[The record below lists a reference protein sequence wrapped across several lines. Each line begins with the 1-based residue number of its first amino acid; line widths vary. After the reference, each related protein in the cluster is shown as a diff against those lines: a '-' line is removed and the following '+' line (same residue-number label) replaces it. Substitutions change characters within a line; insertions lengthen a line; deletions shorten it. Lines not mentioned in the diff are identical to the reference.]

1 VEGMFKFER
10 LDVWIKSIALYDQIT
25 SLSLSIHQR
34 DQYSLGDQIR
44 RASLSI
50 STNIAEGTGRDSPR
64 QSRYFYN
71 IAKGSVY
78 EVVSLLHV
86 CKKQNCMQD
95 DQFQKLYVQCDE
107 IARMIT
113 GLMKR

>member
-1 VEGMFKFER
+1 M
-10 LDVWIKSIALYDQIT
+10 
-25 SLSLSIHQR
+25 
-34 DQYSLGDQIR
+34 
-44 RASLSI
+44 SI
-50 STNIAEGTGRDSPR
+50 STNIAEGTGRDSQR
-64 QSRYFYN
+64 QSSYFYN

-86 CKKQNCMQD
+86 CKKQNYLQE

-113 GLMKR
+113 GLLKR